1 MVVNTWATGGQYSQ
15 RGLRCNMCQ
24 LVKSKNSIYLSAHC
38 LGKAIDFHVPGMDAE
53 TVRNLIRTNIGQ
65 FEYPIRIEK
74 DVNWVHVDNY
84 QQKGSSNKLSEFVG

>member
-1 MVVNTWATGGQYSQ
+1 M
-15 RGLRCNMCQ
+15 
-24 LVKSKNSIYLSAHC
+24 SAHS

-53 TVRNLIRTNIGQ
+53 SVRNLIRANVDK

-74 DVNWVHVDNY
+74 DTNWIHIDNY